1 MIRLAFLLIIVS
13 IFCQCSKSSSASG
26 NKVDIYLL
34 KSFTRT
40 LDTSRRMG
48 IIIIENPVLEDKSLL
63 TNRDIL
69 FYERSTSTFKLLRNI
84 QPILDTL
91 DAFKAFA
98 VTVDGEPVYFGTFH
112 PMYLSSILYGSATIN
127 PNYMENNK
135 LKIDFAYHDMF
146 PFLMSLD
153 KRNDPKI
160 IDAFRSSGRLR

>member
-1 MIRLAFLLIIVS
+1 MIRIAFLLIVVS
-13 IFCQCSKSSSASG
+13 IFSQCSKSSSASG
-26 NKVDIYLL
+26 KKVDIYLL

-40 LDTSRRMG
+40 LDTSRQMG
-48 IIIIENPVLEDKSLL
+48 IILVEDPVLEDKPLVRNS
-63 TNRDIL
+63 DIL

-91 DAFKAFA
+91 DVFNAFA

-160 IDAFRSSGRLR
+160 LDAFRSSGRLR

>member
-1 MIRLAFLLIIVS
+1 MFRVAFLLIVVS

-26 NKVDIYLL
+26 KKIDIFLL

-40 LDTSRRMG
+40 LDTSRQMG
-48 IIIIENPVLEDKSLL
+48 VILVEDPVLEDKPLVRNS
-63 TNRDIL
+63 DIL
-69 FYERSTSTFKLLRNI
+69 FYERSTSTFKLVRNI
-84 QPILDTL
+84 HPILDTL
-91 DAFKAFA
+91 DAFNA
-98 VTVDGEPVYFGTFH
+98 VALTVDGDPVYFGTFH

-160 IDAFRSSGRLR
+160 LDAFRSSGRLR